1 MALLRQW
8 RRGLA
13 LAALLALHLAL
24 AAAQSPAAAPA
35 QPTPTPAPT
44 KGKNKHR
51 KKDKRGKKAFGPG
64 PEPLS
69 PTGPAALSPA
79 ENQADVSGPA
89 PSAFDLNGSNRQ
101 YGQWGFV
108 LQTVMAALLLS
119 LAW

>member
-13 LAALLALHLAL
+13 LAALLALHLAV

-35 QPTPTPAPT
+35 QPTPTP
-44 KGKNKHR
+44 
-51 KKDKRGKKAFGPG
+51 
-64 PEPLS
+64 
-69 PTGPAALSPA
+69 
-79 ENQADVSGPA
+79 
-89 PSAFDLNGSNRQ
+89 NGSNRQ